1 MLINTDLFKINVS
14 ESVDL
19 HLSYLFVFLKVRLF
33 GTFLHFS
40 TNKNAE
46 MKDWKNQQF
55 YKIDALKNM
64 NTLQLFQIQFVK
76 CCSYETFQMNSY

>member
-14 ESVDL
+14 VSIDL

-55 YKIDALKNM
+55 YKIDALK
-64 NTLQLFQIQFVK
+64 I
-76 CCSYETFQMNSY
+76 